1 MMALDIR
8 TNNILQ
14 LDQHCERSVNNL
26 LIEILYFK
34 YRPVKKGKE
43 NLVIVAEIYTVL
55 LYIETY

>member
-14 LDQHCERSVNNL
+14 LDQYCERSVNNL

-34 YRPVKKGKE
+34 YRTVKKGKE

>member
-14 LDQHCERSVNNL
+14 LDQYCERFVNNL

-34 YRPVKKGKE
+34 YRTVKKGKE
-43 NLVIVAEIYTVL
+43 NLVIVAGIYTVL

>member
-34 YRPVKKGKE
+34 YRPVKKVKE
-43 NLVIVAEIYTVL
+43 NVAIVAEIYTVL